1 MNQDHH
7 LKTQQNAEV
16 LPSFFCTIASSE
28 NHQLIN
34 KEELERIIKFDA
46 MTKNRTELYRK
57 QLPISKSLADGTKIM
72 MPGITASAL
81 MDGLGKQIA
90 NITQPTYWIAVDI
103 DKIPAEKMDSV
114 IQKADAD
121 PHVMARYITASG
133 MGIRLICRYLT
144 IDDDEVTVVELFDV
158 MVRKAMDYFSRLL
171 GVPADEKCC
180 DITRMC
186 GLANDPTAFFNWNA
200 EAFAADS
207 KDLK

>member
-1 MNQDHH
+1 MNQDNS

-28 NHQLIN
+28 SHQLIN

-57 QLPISKSLADGTKIM
+57 QLPISKSLADGTKVM

-103 DKIPAEKMDSV
+103 DKIPAEKMESV
-114 IQKADAD
+114 ILKAESSTT
-121 PHVMARYITASG
+121 VTSSSS
-133 MGIRLICRYLT
+133 MGR
-144 IDDDEVTVVELFDV
+144 
-158 MVRKAMDYFSRLL
+158 
-171 GVPADEKCC
+171 
-180 DITRMC
+180 
-186 GLANDPTAFFNWNA
+186 
-200 EAFAADS
+200 
-207 KDLK
+207 